1 MKTKTAMQE
10 LKEKLQVVVDELNDA
25 LPNTDQYG
33 YRGAMENVIKDIN
46 AQMLAKES
54 QQIVDAYADGFS
66 FGEGMPDE
74 HVKFMS
80 NSYFTQKYEMKTEF
94 ESSRAAEIG
103 ERLVKIVEEY
113 ASQPMS
119 AEQYTLDNGM
129 GTATVMSAEQYSS
142 GAIHSI
148 GEFPAPAMSAEQV
161 EYKVGDKVEIIASI
175 YGHEFELGDIVS
187 IFEFDEDSIGC
198 INEKG
203 KKWWVERSEI
213 KPAPTVKADGWV
225 EQAKNSFE
233 LIVKWCEDSGL
244 KQCDIGNKKH
254 MAIYHSLHAAKDAL
268 NNFPVCTIPS
278 PRQENKVSKS
288 IE

>member
-1 MKTKTAMQE
+1 MKTKTAEQILHKYFHHFKSE
-10 LKEKLQVVVDELNDA
+10 RTRDLIVK
-25 LPNTDQYG
+25 
-33 YRGAMENVIKDIN
+33 AME
-46 AQMLAKES
+46 EYR
-54 QQIVDAYADGFS
+54 QQ
-66 FGEGMPDE
+66 P
-74 HVKFMS
+74 
-80 NSYFTQKYEMKTEF
+80 
-94 ESSRAAEIG
+94 
-103 ERLVKIVEEY
+103 Y

-119 AEQYTLDNGM
+119 AGQYTLDNGM

-213 KPAPTVKADGWV
+213 KPAPTVRRRDG
-225 EQAKNSFE
+225 
-233 LIVKWCEDSGL
+233 
-244 KQCDIGNKKH
+244 
-254 MAIYHSLHAAKDAL
+254 
-268 NNFPVCTIPS
+268 
-278 PRQENKVSKS
+278 
-288 IE
+288 